1 MIKLKQLQRSNQR
14 PNLLET
20 LEANLCDLAHGYR
33 VAGLA
38 YKLSVG
44 AVLKER
50 DVNDICMAAV
60 YHDIGKC
67 MIPKEILNKRSVL
80 TESERTRIEKHVD
93 AGGQLC
99 RLMGMSEPVLTYIYG
114 HHESF
119 DGSGYPKGLKGAEIP
134 FGARIL
140 KICDV
145 YDALSTSRIYRPA
158 FCKQKAVEIMREE
171 RATFDPQLLAVFWEV
186 INED

>member
-1 MIKLKQLQRSNQR
+1 MIKLKHLQ
-14 PNLLET
+14 PVNLLET
-20 LEANLCDLAHGYR
+20 VEVNLCDLAHGYR
-33 VAGLA
+33 VANMAYRLA
-38 YKLSVG
+38 
-44 AVLKER
+44 LKAGSWSSHA
-50 DVNDICMAAV
+50 NDICLAAV
-60 YHDIGKC
+60 YHDLGKC
-67 MIPKEILNKRSVL
+67 MVPKEILNKRGVL
-80 TESERTRIEKHVD
+80 TEAERIRIEKHVD
-93 AGGQLC
+93 AGWQLC
-99 RLMGMSEPVLTYIYG
+99 RLMGIPEPLLTYIYG
-114 HHESF
+114 HHENF

-158 FCKQKAVEIMREE
+158 FCKQKAAEIMQEE